1 MFSSQD
7 FDEYITDG
15 ITASVQNYIIH
26 VAPEINVTLE
36 ANDSAV
42 CSRTSCKY
50 DYYQVKTE
58 TLDYY
63 EVSIT
68 TKNLLTDGYSE
79 TQVCSSTMISKN
91 QIIMVMMNRFH
102 ASAGPLIRGNDTP
115 LFNLQR
121 NFSDVE
127 KILSW
132 PLTRFEGTA
141 FVFTALS
148 FPCMLSYTQ

>member
-1 MFSSQD
+1 MT
-7 FDEYITDG
+7 I
-15 ITASVQNYIIH
+15 
-26 VAPEINVTLE
+26 E

-42 CSRTSCKY
+42 CSSTSCKY
-50 DYYQVKTE
+50 DYYQVKME
-58 TLDYY
+58 TVDYY

-68 TKNLLTDGYSE
+68 TKNLLTDE

-102 ASAGPLIRGNDTP
+102 ASAGALIRGNDTS

-148 FPCMLSYTQ
+148 FA

>member
-1 MFSSQD
+1 MGTNTSRWHTALSKQLLYTSIFSSQE

-26 VAPEINVTLE
+26 FPPEINVTIE

-42 CSRTSCKY
+42 CSSISCKY
-50 DYYQVKTE
+50 DYQVKTE

-68 TKNLLTDGYSE
+68 TENLLTDGYSGE

-91 QIIMVMMNRFH
+91 HIIMVM
-102 ASAGPLIRGNDTP
+102 I
-115 LFNLQR
+115 
-121 NFSDVE
+121 V
-127 KILSW
+127 
-132 PLTRFEGTA
+132 
-141 FVFTALS
+141 
-148 FPCMLSYTQ
+148 

>member
-1 MFSSQD
+1 MCCFHIVPPKVTVCTALPVYDNKSNTLKRIEVQWEPIPVCVTQFSLSNFTSLFSSQD

-26 VAPEINVTLE
+26 VAPEINVTIE

-42 CSRTSCKY
+42 CSSTSCKY

-91 QIIMVMMNRFH
+91 HIIMVM
-102 ASAGPLIRGNDTP
+102 I
-115 LFNLQR
+115 
-121 NFSDVE
+121 V
-127 KILSW
+127 
-132 PLTRFEGTA
+132 
-141 FVFTALS
+141 
-148 FPCMLSYTQ
+148 

>member
-1 MFSSQD
+1 MCTALPVYDNKSNTLKRIEVQLEPIPVCVTQFSLSNFTSLFSSQD

-42 CSRTSCKY
+42 CSSTSCKY

-91 QIIMVMMNRFH
+91 HIIMVM
-102 ASAGPLIRGNDTP
+102 I
-115 LFNLQR
+115 
-121 NFSDVE
+121 V
-127 KILSW
+127 
-132 PLTRFEGTA
+132 
-141 FVFTALS
+141 
-148 FPCMLSYTQ
+148 